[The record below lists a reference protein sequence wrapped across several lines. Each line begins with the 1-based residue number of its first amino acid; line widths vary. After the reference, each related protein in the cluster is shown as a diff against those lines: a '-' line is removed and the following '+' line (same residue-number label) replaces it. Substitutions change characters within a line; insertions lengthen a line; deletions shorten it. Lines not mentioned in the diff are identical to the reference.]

1 MAEKYMSEQF
11 VLYSKTEDG
20 VGKITLNRPDL
31 HNAFNEVFIAQFI
44 AVLKNLRSDLDL
56 KVVTLEALGKSF
68 CAGADLNWMKK
79 MSDYSFEE
87 NLEDSEQ
94 LAELF
99 HQLNSCPVPVVLKL
113 HGHALGGGAGLVACA
128 DEVIAADTAELGFTE
143 VRLGLAPAVISPF
156 VIAKIGESH
165 ARSTFLSG
173 RRIKSDEAQR
183 MGLVHQVVSAAELEE
198 VFLRRLEDYK
208 ASAPKA
214 QRAAKEL
221 IKQIVLLPQHEKRR
235 FTTELISNLRISE
248 EGQSGMKS
256 LLNKTKPFWVRG

>member
-1 MAEKYMSEQF
+1 MNEIFVKYEK
-11 VLYSKTEDG
+11 TNDG
-20 VGKITLNRPDL
+20 IGKILLSRPEL

-44 AVLKNLRSDLDL
+44 TILKDLRADTDL
-56 KVVTLEALGKSF
+56 KVVTLEAEGKSF

-79 MSDYSFEE
+79 MADYSFEE

-99 HQLNSCPVPVVLKL
+99 HQLNSCPVPVLLKL

-128 DEVIAADTAELGFTE
+128 DEVIAAENAELGFTE
-143 VRLGLAPAVISPF
+143 VRLGLVPAVISPY

-173 RRIKSDEAQR
+173 RRIKSDEALR
-183 MGLVHQVVSAAELEE
+183 MGLIHMVVSANELEE
-198 VFLRRLEDYK
+198 LFQKRLEDYK

-221 IKQIVLLPQHEKRR
+221 IKQIVTLPQHEKRK
-235 FTTELISNLRISE
+235 FTTELISSLRISE

-256 LLNKTKPFWVRG
+256 LLNKTKPFWVRS